1 MPDNEGG
8 VKMKEKH
15 FTCIVCPKS
24 CKLTVRETENGIEV
38 EGYTCKRGLE
48 HGKRE
53 YTDPVRMLTTTVKTQ
68 NSRVHR
74 LAVISESEIQK
85 NKIDQCLEELYKV
98 TVTAPVK
105 AGDVIAENIC
115 GTGVNIVASRTLMN

>member
-1 MPDNEGG
+1 MAE
-8 VKMKEKH
+8 KE

-24 CKLTVRETENGIEV
+24 CKLTVRDTEDGIQV

-53 YTDPVRMLTTTVKTQ
+53 FTNPVRMLTSTVKLE

-74 LAVISESEIQK
+74 LAVISESEIPK
-85 NKIDQCLEELYKV
+85 NKIDECLKELYKV

-105 AGDVIAENIC
+105 CGDVILENIC
-115 GTGVNIVASRTLMN
+115 DTGVNIVASRTLNN